1 MKLGDCC
8 YNLIYDIYITFH
20 YFGCLN
26 HAYNSIYIPPIR
38 LILDINLL
46 VFFVSGRNFN
56 SQSFSPDTDCIWVA
70 SKKIIEGTSLLD
82 DQLKE
87 YYVWHKLQHTC
98 NAHYVPPDT
107 EKQVSGI
114 DKQVAF

>member
-1 MKLGDCC
+1 MLVGGILTH
-8 YNLIYDIYITFH
+8 NL
-20 YFGCLN
+20 
-26 HAYNSIYIPPIR
+26 SP
-38 LILDINLL
+38 LILIA
-46 VFFVSGRNFN
+46 
-56 SQSFSPDTDCIWVA
+56 CIWVA

-87 YYVWHKLQHTC
+87 YCVWQKLLQHTS
-98 NAHYVPPDT
+98 NAHYVCSPSFISIEPILQHGSYISCVQIWYDPNGKESN

>member
-1 MKLGDCC
+1 MLV
-8 YNLIYDIYITFH
+8 
-20 YFGCLN
+20 
-26 HAYNSIYIPPIR
+26 
-38 LILDINLL
+38 INLL
-46 VFFVSGRNFN
+46 FIYFFVCGRIQN
-56 SQSFSPDTDCIWVA
+56 CIWVA